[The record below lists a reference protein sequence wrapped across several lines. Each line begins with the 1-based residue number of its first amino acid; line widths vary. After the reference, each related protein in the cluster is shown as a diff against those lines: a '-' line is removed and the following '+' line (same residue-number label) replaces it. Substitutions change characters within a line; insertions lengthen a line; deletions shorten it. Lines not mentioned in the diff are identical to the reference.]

1 MQKIKLH
8 LKDGETFEIHSK
20 DHAGLARDLH
30 VEESATHEDL
40 EKKLK
45 AKNGTKLSHLG
56 AFDIKGKKTYDGKS
70 KKPPKKKKP

>member
-1 MQKIKLH
+1 MLRIKLH
-8 LKDGETFEIHSK
+8 LKDGETVEVLSK

-30 VEESATHEDL
+30 VEESATHEEL
-40 EKKLK
+40 ENKLK
-45 AKNGTKLSHLG
+45 AKNGVKLSHIE